1 MLGRP
6 EARPKAPARSVYDE
20 ARGMRAPARAE
31 PKDYLRINV
40 QNAVRAVPRQ
50 PPARAVDTR
59 RGSTLLLE
67 TSGLEPK
74 YIFRKVRSPRD
85 TPTFISAVL
94 NNDSKT
100 QVALGMLRASP
111 PGMAVWAAR
120 GREGPELCSS
130 STLVAVPLP
139 PGLRAALEGREGL
152 QPLWRPGPGRGY

>member
-85 TPTFISAVL
+85 TANSNPAIL
-94 NNDSKT
+94 NNSSKKTGCT
-100 QVALGMLRASP
+100 QHAAS
-111 PGMAVWAAR
+111 
-120 GREGPELCSS
+120 
-130 STLVAVPLP
+130 
-139 PGLRAALEGREGL
+139 
-152 QPLWRPGPGRGY
+152 